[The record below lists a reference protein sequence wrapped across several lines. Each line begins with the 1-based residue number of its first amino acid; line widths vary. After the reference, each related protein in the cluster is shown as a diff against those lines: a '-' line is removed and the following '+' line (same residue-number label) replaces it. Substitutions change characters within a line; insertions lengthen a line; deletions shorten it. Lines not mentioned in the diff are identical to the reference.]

1 MMFNTLIIR
10 EMQIQITV
18 RHSDTPIRVAKIKTD
33 SCKCWKR
40 PEAPGTFRYMWWDV
54 KWYHVGKQKVS

>member
-33 SCKCWKR
+33 SCKC
-40 PEAPGTFRYMWWDV
+40 
-54 KWYHVGKQKVS
+54 